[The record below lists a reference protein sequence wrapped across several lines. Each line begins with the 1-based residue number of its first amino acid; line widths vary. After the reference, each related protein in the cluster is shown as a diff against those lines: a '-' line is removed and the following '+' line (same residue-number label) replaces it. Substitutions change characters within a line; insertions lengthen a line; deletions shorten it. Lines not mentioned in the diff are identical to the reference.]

1 MAYTKAD
8 LKHDL
13 AAMGLTGN
21 ETILIHSPMKSIGPV
36 EGGADTVLDAWMEFF
51 AEGLLLLPTHT
62 WRFINEENRVFD
74 VRRSPCCVGIL
85 PELFRH
91 RPGVVRSL
99 HPTHSM
105 AAYGKGAAAYLEGE
119 LDANTP
125 CTPGGCYDRLRAAH
139 GKVLLLG
146 VTHARNT
153 FIHSVEE
160 VLNVPN
166 RLTDKPMQ
174 MTVVD
179 EAGAQHTVYM
189 RRHYNAQQPHISED
203 FVKLEQAYLDC
214 GAARNTKFG
223 DARCILCD
231 AEGLFRVTRH
241 VLAPNP
247 EAFVT
252 EPVIPPE
259 ANQTILVVGASG
271 FGRPMRESV
280 HRAPIAAQAL
290 GVSEETVVTPE
301 LWAKFLNLEAL
312 HTRVLVNQA
321 ENEPERQTARALAA
335 GLSCPV
341 CMAALQKGW
350 IECLC

>member
-21 ETILIHSPMKSIGPV
+21 ETILIHSSMKSIGTV
-36 EGGADTVLDAWMEFF
+36 EGGADTVLDALMEFF
-51 AEGLLLLPTHT
+51 AEGLLLLPTH
-62 WRFINEENRVFD
+62 
-74 VRRSPCCVGIL
+74 
-85 PELFRH
+85 
-91 RPGVVRSL
+91 
-99 HPTHSM
+99 SM
-105 AAYGKGAAAYLEGE
+105 AAYGKDAAAYIEGE

-125 CTPGGCYDRLRAAH
+125 CTPGGRYDRLRAAH

-153 FIHSVEE
+153 VIHSVEE

-166 RLTDKPMQ
+166 RLTDKPLQ
-174 MTVVD
+174 LTVAD

-223 DARCILCD
+223 DAACILCD

-252 EPVIPPE
+252 EPVIPAE
-259 ANQTILVVGASG
+259 
-271 FGRPMRESV
+271 RW
-280 HRAPIAAQAL
+280 QAL
-290 GVSEETVVTPE
+290 CTGKT
-301 LWAKFLNLEAL
+301 
-312 HTRVLVNQA
+312 
-321 ENEPERQTARALAA
+321 
-335 GLSCPV
+335 
-341 CMAALQKGW
+341 
-350 IECLC
+350 

>member
-21 ETILIHSPMKSIGPV
+21 ETILIHSSMKSIGTV
-36 EGGADTVLDAWMEFF
+36 EGGADTVLDALMEFF

-62 WRFINEENRVFD
+62 WRFINEENRMFD
-74 VRRSPCCVGIL
+74 VCRSPCCVGIL
-85 PELFRH
+85 PELFRQ

-105 AAYGKGAAAYLEGE
+105 AAYGKDAAAYIEGE

-166 RLTDKPMQ
+166 RLTDKPLQ
-174 MTVVD
+174 LTVVD
-179 EAGAQHTVYM
+179 EDGAQHTVYM

-203 FVKLEQAYLDC
+203 FVKLEQAYLD
-214 GAARNTKFG
+214 
-223 DARCILCD
+223 
-231 AEGLFRVTRH
+231 
-241 VLAPNP
+241 
-247 EAFVT
+247 
-252 EPVIPPE
+252 
-259 ANQTILVVGASG
+259 
-271 FGRPMRESV
+271 
-280 HRAPIAAQAL
+280 
-290 GVSEETVVTPE
+290 
-301 LWAKFLNLEAL
+301 
-312 HTRVLVNQA
+312 
-321 ENEPERQTARALAA
+321 
-335 GLSCPV
+335 
-341 CMAALQKGW
+341 
-350 IECLC
+350 